1 MGEIAAFL
9 PGIGLALAAFLLSIM
24 SPGPNILAILGTSM
38 SVGRRPGVA
47 VALGVA
53 TGSLC
58 WAALTAAGLSALLAT
73 YAVATTGIKIAGGA
87 YLLWLAYKSFRA
99 AASRHNM
106 QTRTLNGSGD
116 RAVRYY
122 LRGLTIQMTNPK
134 AVLAW
139 IAIISLG
146 LQPDAPLWVAATI
159 VLGAGALSAIIHC
172 IYAMAFSSAPML
184 RAYGKARRWIQAAL
198 GAFFGFAGVKLLLSR
213 T

>member
-99 AASRHNM
+99 AASRHDM

-116 RAVRYY
+116 RAVGFLL
-122 LRGLTIQMTNPK
+122 LRG
-134 AVLAW
+134 
-139 IAIISLG
+139 
-146 LQPDAPLWVAATI
+146 
-159 VLGAGALSAIIHC
+159 
-172 IYAMAFSSAPML
+172 
-184 RAYGKARRWIQAAL
+184 
-198 GAFFGFAGVKLLLSR
+198 VKGDCA
-213 T
+213 